1 MSRLPV
7 AGQPWPPPEFN
18 PITYAMRI
26 WDAWFSGDPQRL
38 SWVHYNLGANS
49 PVGRSY
55 FATTG
60 EPGLPI
66 PRPGQFR
73 GGLLGSI
80 TRTFW
85 GQPVPPG
92 EKRQKYHVPLAGD
105 IAQTSSDLLFSKA
118 PVVKSGN
125 PGNQDA
131 FTRLMEDGMHAT
143 LEEAGELCSALG
155 GVFLRTVWD
164 SDLSDYP
171 WIDVVP
177 ADAAVPHFSYNKL
190 VAVTFWRVLYD
201 SGPEV
206 VRHLETHIPSQN
218 AIQHSLYAGDQ
229 SDLGRILPLTDF
241 PETAQFAQY
250 VTEGNTIVFPDQPL
264 DASTVVYIPNQRP
277 NRIWRDLGPQAQP
290 LGRSD
295 YSGVEVLMDALDED
309 FSSWQRDII
318 LAKSRLIV
326 PQQYLDN
333 IGRGKGAVFDPDR
346 EVYSPINMLTTG
358 GGTSDILVNQFK
370 IRFQEHQATC
380 GWLINQIVRGAGYSG
395 QTFGEYD
402 PTGALTAT
410 EVQARERR
418 SLITREKKVL
428 YWRPALRD
436 IMYGLLT
443 IQAEIFGDKTITP
456 QRPDITFVEPLPP
469 DELVLAQ
476 TAQAVATADAA
487 SKETLVRILHPDWT
501 PEQVDQ
507 EVRQIFAEL
516 GTSLI
521 GRARITLPAGSGGV
535 GPDGSPLPPPTLTE
549 DIEQLAAAVPV
560 PPGTGVPP
568 GGSEDVEE

>member
-1 MSRLPV
+1 
-7 AGQPWPPPEFN
+7 
-18 PITYAMRI
+18 MRI

-60 EPGLPI
+60 EPGLPV

-105 IAQTSSDLLFSKA
+105 IAQTSADLLFSKA
-118 PVVKSGN
+118 PVVESGDA
-125 PGNQDA
+125 GNQAA
-131 FTRLMEDGMHAT
+131 FTRLMADGMHST
-143 LEEAGELCSALG
+143 LLEAGELASALG
-155 GVFLRTVWD
+155 GVYLRVVWD
-164 SDLSDYP
+164 TDLSDFP

-177 ADAAVPHFSYNKL
+177 ADAAVPHFVYNRM

-206 VRHLETHIPSQN
+206 VRHTETHVPSNN
-218 AIQHSLYAGDQ
+218 AIVHNLYAGDQ
-229 SDLGRILPLTDF
+229 SDLGRVIPLTDF

-250 VTEGNTIVFPDQPL
+250 TSEGNTIVFPDQPL
-264 DASTVVYIPNQRP
+264 DASTVVYVPNQRP
-277 NRIWRDLGPQAQP
+277 NRIWRDLGPQALP

-295 YSGVEVLMDALDED
+295 YSGVEGLMDALDETY
-309 FSSWQRDII
+309 SSWMRDLII
-318 LAKSRLIV
+318 AKSRLIV

-358 GGTSDILVNQFK
+358 GGTNDILVNQFK
-370 IRFQEHQATC
+370 IRFQEHQVTASQ
-380 GWLINQIVRGAGYSG
+380 LINQIVRGAGYSG

-402 PTGALTAT
+402 ATGSLTAT

-443 IQAEIFGDKTITP
+443 IQAEIFGDRSITP
-456 QRPDITFVEPLPP
+456 MRPDITFVEPLPP
-469 DELVLAQ
+469 DQLELAQ
-476 TAQAVATADAA
+476 TAQAVATAAAA
-487 SKETLVRILHPDWT
+487 SKETLVRIIHPDWT
-501 PEQVDQ
+501 PEQVNS

-516 GTSLI
+516 GTELL
-521 GRARITLPAGSGGV
+521 GRARLTLP
-535 GPDGSPLPPPTLTE
+535 LQPPEAAPGETQPSQV
-549 DIEQLAAAVPV
+549 DIAAELAEFAAPV
-560 PPGTGVPP
+560 PIPPDIDITPVKGNDQDLGT
-568 GGSEDVEE
+568 

>member
-1 MSRLPV
+1 
-7 AGQPWPPPEFN
+7 
-18 PITYAMRI
+18 
-26 WDAWFSGDPQRL
+26 
-38 SWVHYNLGANS
+38 
-49 PVGRSY
+49 
-55 FATTG
+55 
-60 EPGLPI
+60 
-66 PRPGQFR
+66 
-73 GGLLGSI
+73 
-80 TRTFW
+80 
-85 GQPVPPG
+85 
-92 EKRQKYHVPLAGD
+92 
-105 IAQTSSDLLFSKA
+105 
-118 PVVKSGN
+118 
-125 PGNQDA
+125 
-131 FTRLMEDGMHAT
+131 MEDGLHST
-143 LEEAGELCSALG
+143 LLEAGELCSALG
-155 GVFLRTVWD
+155 GVFLRVVWD
-164 SDLSDYP
+164 TDLSDYP

-177 ADAAVPHFSYNKL
+177 ADAAVPHFSYNRL

-218 AIQHSLYAGDQ
+218 AIMHSLYSGDQ
-229 SDLGRILPLTDF
+229 SDLGRLLPLTDF

-250 VTEGNTIVFPDQPL
+250 VTQGGTIEFPDQPL

-295 YSGVEVLMDALDED
+295 YSGVETLMDALDED

-326 PQQYLDN
+326 PQQYLDS

-358 GGTSDILVNQFK
+358 GGTNDILANQFK
-370 IRFQEHQATC
+370 IRFAEHQATC

-402 PTGALTAT
+402 AQGSLTAT

-428 YWRPALRD
+428 YWRKEVRD

-443 IQAEIFGDKTITP
+443 VQSEVFGDRSVRP
-456 QRPDITFVEPLPP
+456 ERPDVTFVEPLPP
-469 DELVLAQ
+469 DQLELAQ
-476 TAQAVATADAA
+476 TAQAMAVADAA
-487 SKETLVRILHPDWT
+487 SKETLVRTIHPDWT
-501 PEQVDQ
+501 PE
-507 EVRQIFAEL
+507 EVKIETDQIFAEL

-521 GRARITLPAGSGGV
+521 GRARITLPAGQASI
-535 GPDGSPLPPPTLTE
+535 GPDGEVAGPPSLSD
-549 DIEQLAAAVPV
+549 DIQELAKPVTPPQGAVSEEAMEAEQV
-560 PPGTGVPP
+560 
-568 GGSEDVEE
+568 